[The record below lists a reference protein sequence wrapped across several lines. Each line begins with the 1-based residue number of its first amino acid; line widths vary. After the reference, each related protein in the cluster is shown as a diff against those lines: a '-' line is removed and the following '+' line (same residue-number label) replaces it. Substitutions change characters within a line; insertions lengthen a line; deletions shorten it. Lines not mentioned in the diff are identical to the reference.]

1 MYYKTPETNG
11 YLATVKRFRIGII
24 AFYTLLALLLITTLR
39 PEFVTSDEQCWL
51 EGSKEYKKTEAKS
64 YTTNYVAYLRI
75 DIDVFDESVK
85 KQLHLLQHELEALK
99 GVEQVD
105 SIFSSRYIYED
116 MESKES
122 SLVKALPVEAFN
134 AVELKAFVAEF
145 DAPYR
150 HFVNDDFTHF
160 NYYIYSDEPV
170 DIASIKIPFEHHYSE
185 PEEDVSLTTY
195 GFYIFLII
203 IAIVTLFR
211 LIFNN
216 FLSSIIAMI
225 IIALTI
231 SITFAVMNLVTGID
245 RIHIAMSLIIV
256 SIALVDYLYFYM
268 RWHVSYLNNSAEHAL
283 EKMLN
288 RNLIPAFWTS
298 IITVIGLGS
307 LVLID
312 SHMVVSL
319 SLSVILASTVTYLLN
334 LTLLPALLSYF
345 TVSKPEICI
354 GKYCLLCANGE
365 INFNQL
371 HLKLFIA
378 ATIVV
383 TTIGA
388 YKVVFS
394 AEELFL
400 EHVDNTLITVNVPY
414 EEIDIELVNQ
424 LDRFELE
431 LKAANTGVRDVNSVA
446 TLLHRID
453 AANTQNGELDDQR
466 LWQALFFLELYDL
479 EQELYDEE
487 VLKVSIR
494 IENANRTQLI
504 KWIEQYEALPIYF
517 TDMDTLLSSAKI
529 DKKILLGLSLLT
541 ALLII
546 GAMMGWI
553 FRSKEMALTGFIVN
567 AVPIAWFGLFIELLD
582 ISLSIEVL
590 IAMIITVALASDATI
605 HFTYKYYRNRNIG
618 RPIKESLEGMLFYGG
633 IPVAIGSMILAV
645 VFAMLTFTQVP
656 SLQLIGGFGAV
667 LILISLL
674 TDIFVLPVLLMLFDR
689 FESKLKKS
697 EPES

>member
-1 MYYKTPETNG
+1 MHYKTPETSR
-11 YLATVKRFRIGII
+11 YLEFVKRFRVGII
-24 AFYTLLALLLITTLR
+24 TFYALLAVLLISTLH

-51 EGSKEYKKTEAKS
+51 EGSKEYKKTEAKA
-64 YTTNYVAYLRI
+64 YATNYVAYLRVEI
-75 DIDVFDESVK
+75 EAFDDSVK
-85 KQLHLLQHELEALK
+85 QQLHTLQHDLEALK

-105 SIFSSRYIYED
+105 SMFSSRYIYED
-116 MESKES
+116 MQSKES
-122 SLVKALPVEAFN
+122 SLVKALPIESFD
-134 AVELKAFVAEF
+134 AVELRAFVMKYT
-145 DAPYR
+145 APYR
-150 HFVNDDFTHF
+150 HFVSDDFKQFH
-160 NYYIYSDEPV
+160 YYIYSDEPV
-170 DIASIKIPFEHHYSE
+170 DISSVKIPFEYHYSE
-185 PEEDVSLTTY
+185 PDSDVSLGTY
-195 GFYIFLII
+195 GLYILAIV
-203 IAIVTLFR
+203 IAIILLFR
-211 LIFNN
+211 MIFNN
-216 FLSSIIAMI
+216 FLSSIIAMV

-231 SITFAVMNLVTGID
+231 SITFAAMNLVTGMD
-245 RIHIAMSLIIV
+245 RIHIALSLIVV

-268 RWHVSYLNNSAEHAL
+268 RWHVSYLNHSAEHAL

-288 RNLIPAFWTS
+288 RNLLPAFWTS
-298 IITVIGLGS
+298 VITLLGLGS
-307 LVLID
+307 LILVD
-312 SHMVVSL
+312 SHMVVTL
-319 SLSVILASTVTYLLN
+319 SLSVIFASTVTYLLN

-345 TVSKPEICI
+345 DVQKPEICI

-383 TTIGA
+383 TAIGA
-388 YKVVFS
+388 YKMLFS

-414 EEIDIELVNQ
+414 DEIDIELVNK

-431 LKAANTGVRDVNSVA
+431 LKAANAGVRDVNSVA

-453 AANTQNGELDDQR
+453 SANTQNGMLDEQR

-479 EQELYDEE
+479 EYELYDEE
-487 VLKVSIR
+487 VLKIAIR
-494 IENANRTQLI
+494 IESANRTQLI
-504 KWIEQYEALPIYF
+504 KWIEQYDALPIFF
-517 TDMDTLLSSAKI
+517 TDIDTLLSSAKI
-529 DKKILLGLSLLT
+529 DKKILLGLSLLM
-541 ALLII
+541 ALVII
-546 GAMMGWI
+546 GVMMGWI

-567 AVPIAWFGLFIELLD
+567 AVPIAWFGLFIEILN

-605 HFTYKYYRNRNIG
+605 HFTYKYFRNRSIG
-618 RPIKESLEGMLFYGG
+618 RTIKESLEGMLFYGG

-689 FESKLKKS
+689 FEGKLKQ
-697 EPES
+697 